1 MLGLIGKK
9 LGMTQ
14 IFDEQGAPRGV
25 TVIEV
30 EPNLVVAQRTPE
42 KDGYSAVVLGWGKRK
57 PVRRKKPVSGQFP
70 EGLEPTRVLR
80 EVKGFERECKTGDR
94 IGVEAFAGVRWVDV
108 IAVSKGK
115 GFQGVMKR
123 HNFAGGRASHGS
135 LVKREGGS
143 TGQAHVKTLP
153 GRKMAGRMGGE
164 RTTVQN
170 LRLLR
175 VDAEKG
181 VLLVHGAV
189 PGATGTTLFVSRAK
203 KKGSL

>member
-14 IFDEQGAPRGV
+14 IFDEKGAPQGV

-42 KDGYSAVVLGWGKRK
+42 KNGYSAVVLGWGKRK
-57 PVRRKKPVSGQFP
+57 PSRRKKPVAGQFA
-70 EGLEPTRVLR
+70 EGLEPTRLLR
-80 EVKGFERECKTGDR
+80 ELRGFEKECQTGDR

-108 IAVSKGK
+108 VAVSKGK
-115 GFQGVMKR
+115 GFQGVVKR
-123 HNFAGGRASHGS
+123 YHFGGGPKSHGS
-135 LVKREGGS
+135 MVKREGGS

-181 VLLVHGAV
+181 LLLVHGAV
-189 PGATGTTLFVSRAK
+189 PGAPGTAVLVCRAR
-203 KKGSL
+203 KKGLV